1 MRHFATQE
9 LATGSRDVESNR
21 LSSIQFGG
29 EQLLP

>member
-1 MRHFATQE
+1 MRDFATQN
-9 LATGSRDVESNR
+9 LATGSPDVESKP